1 MQLMTSLS
9 KVRGLFV
16 TGTDT
21 DVGKTYVSCR
31 IIEALLSSGHNVG
44 AYKPACSGAMVTS
57 QGSSSLPQW
66 HDVHELWNATGQRFP
81 KSQVCPQCFLEPLA
95 PPLAAAREG
104 RTVSAEQLRSGVDW
118 WLDRVDLLLVEGA
131 GGIFAPISEQDVVLD
146 LAVDLGFPMLIV
158 ARPGLGTINHT
169 LLTIAAIR
177 QRGLPIAGVVMTSAL
192 PFAQQSVME
201 NIKEITD
208 RSGVPVLAVIAP
220 DQPWPPTID
229 PAACFSHSPNL
240 RHQELEFGK

>member
-1 MQLMTSLS
+1 MQFMALLS
-9 KVRGLFV
+9 NLRGLFV

-31 IIEALLSSGHNVG
+31 IIEALLNTGHNVG
-44 AYKPACSGAMVTS
+44 AYKPACSGAIV
-57 QGSSSLPQW
+57 SSLAPSSQPEW
-66 HDVHELWNATGQRFP
+66 HDVNELWSATGQRFP
-81 KSQVCPQCFLEPLA
+81 KSQICPQCFLEPLA

-104 RTVSAEQLRSGVDW
+104 RTVSAQQLRSGVDW
-118 WLDRVDLLLVEGA
+118 WLDRVDLLLIEGA

-177 QRGLPIAGVVMTSAL
+177 QRGLPIAGVVMTSAS
-192 PFAQQSVME
+192 PFDQPSVME
-201 NIKEITD
+201 NIKEITA
-208 RSGVPVLAVIAP
+208 RSGVPVLAVIEP
-220 DQPWPPTID
+220 DRPWPVTID
-229 PAACFSHSPNL
+229 PADCFSHSRNL
-240 RHQELEFGK
+240 THHEPTVGE

>member
-1 MQLMTSLS
+1 MQLMSSLS

-31 IIEALLSSGHNVG
+31 IIEALLNTGHNVG
-44 AYKPACSGAMVTS
+44 AYKPACSGAIIS
-57 QGSSSLPQW
+57 SLGSSSLPEW
-66 HDVHELWNATGQRFP
+66 HDVNELWSATGQRFP
-81 KSQVCPQCFLEPLA
+81 KSQICPQCFLEPLA

-104 RTVSAEQLRSGVDW
+104 CTVSAQQLRSGVDW

-131 GGIFAPISEQDVVLD
+131 GGVFAPISEQDVVLD

-177 QRGLPIAGVVMTSAL
+177 QRDLPITGVVMTSAL
-192 PFAQQSVME
+192 PFEQQSVME

-208 RSGVPVLAVIAP
+208 RSGVPVLAVIEP
-220 DQPWPPTID
+220 DQPWPATID
-229 PAACFSHSPNL
+229 PAAYFSRSLNPT
-240 RHQELEFGK
+240 HQELQVGK